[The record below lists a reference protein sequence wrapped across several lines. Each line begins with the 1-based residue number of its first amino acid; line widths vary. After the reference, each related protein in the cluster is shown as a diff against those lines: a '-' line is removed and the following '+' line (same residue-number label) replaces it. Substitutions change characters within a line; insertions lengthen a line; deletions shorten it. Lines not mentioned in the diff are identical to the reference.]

1 MLETAGL
8 TFRYDANKEFRY
20 PDISVSKDETLLIL
34 GNSGSGKTTLLHL
47 MAGLLKP
54 VEGRVSVTDQKLEIT
69 DQNDRFRGKHIG
81 IVYQQSYFVSSLNVL
96 DNLLVASK
104 MAGIPEDVERALTLL
119 QKLGIAD
126 KAKSPINS
134 LSVGEQ
140 QRVSIAR
147 ALMNR
152 PDVVLA
158 DEPTASLD
166 PDNCN
171 IVADLLQQT
180 CKEEGAA
187 LIIVTHDTRL
197 EGRATS
203 IVRL

>member
-1 MLETAGL
+1 MLETKGL
-8 TFRYDANKEFRY
+8 SFNYNNSREFRY
-20 PDISVSKDETLLIL
+20 PDIRVSKNETLLIL

-47 MAGLLKP
+47 MAGLLTP
-54 VEGRVSVTDQKLEIT
+54 ENGSVTISEDVLPVSK
-69 DQNDRFRGKHIG
+69 QNDRFRGKNIG
-81 IVYQQSYFVSSLNVL
+81 IIYQQSYFVNSLNVL
-96 DNLLVASK
+96 DNLLVAST
-104 MAGIPEDVERALTLL
+104 MAGIVPDEDRAIYLL
-119 QKLGIAD
+119 EKLGIQD
-126 KAKSPINS
+126 KASSSFSS

-147 ALMNR
+147 ALMNK
-152 PDVVLA
+152 PSVVLA

-197 EGRATS
+197 ENRATS
-203 IVRL
+203 IIRL

>member
-1 MLETAGL
+1 MLKTSGL
-8 TFRYDANKEFRY
+8 TFEYDASRKFVY
-20 PDISVSKDETLLIL
+20 ADISVAKQETLLIL

-47 MAGLLKP
+47 MSGLLKP
-54 VEGRVSVTDQKLEIT
+54 TGGNVCVTPDEI
-69 DQNDRFRGKHIG
+69 DIANQNDRFRGKQIG
-81 IVYQQSYFVSSLNVL
+81 IIFQQPYFVNSLNVR
-96 DNLLVASK
+96 DNLLVAPK
-104 MAGIPEDVERALTLL
+104 MAGMEQDAQRAEMLLT
-119 QKLGIAD
+119 KLGIAD
-126 KAKSPINS
+126 KALSPITE

-152 PDVVLA
+152 PSVVLA

-166 PDNCN
+166 PENCE

-197 EGRATS
+197 EGRAS
-203 IVRL
+203 KIIRL

>member
-1 MLETAGL
+1 MLKTSSL
-8 TFRYDANKEFRY
+8 TFEYDASRKFVY
-20 PDISVSKDETLLIL
+20 ADISVAKQETLLIL

-54 VEGRVSVTDQKLEIT
+54 TGGKVCVTSDEI
-69 DQNDRFRGKHIG
+69 DIANQNDRFRGKQIG
-81 IVYQQSYFVSSLNVL
+81 IIFQQPYFVNSLNVK
-96 DNLLVASK
+96 DNLLVALK
-104 MAGIPEDVERALTLL
+104 MAGMEQDAQRAKMLLT
-119 QKLGIAD
+119 KLGIGD
-126 KAKSPINS
+126 KALSPITE

-152 PDVVLA
+152 PSVVLA

-166 PDNCN
+166 PENCE
-171 IVADLLQQT
+171 IVADLLRET

-197 EGRATS
+197 EGRAS
-203 IVRL
+203 KIIRL

>member
-1 MLETAGL
+1 MLETAAL
-8 TFRYDANKEFRY
+8 TFRYDATKEFRY
-20 PDISVSKDETLLIL
+20 PDISVSKNETLLIL

-54 VEGRVSVTDQKLEIT
+54 VEGSVSVTDQKLEISE
-69 DQNDRFRGKHIG
+69 QSDRFRGKHIG
-81 IVYQQSYFVSSLNVL
+81 IVFQQSYFVNSLNVL

-104 MAGIPEDVERALTLL
+104 MAGIHEDAERALTLL

-126 KAKSPINS
+126 KAKSPVNS

-187 LIIVTHDTRL
+187 LIIVTHDIRL
-197 EGRATS
+197 ESRATS